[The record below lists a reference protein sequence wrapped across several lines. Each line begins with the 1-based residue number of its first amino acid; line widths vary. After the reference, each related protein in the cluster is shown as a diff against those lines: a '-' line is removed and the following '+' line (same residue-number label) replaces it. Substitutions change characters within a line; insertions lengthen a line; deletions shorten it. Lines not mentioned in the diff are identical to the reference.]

1 MGCVA
6 SCDHRPVVRLGA
18 LVVVLAVLAGC
29 SGYVDPRSAPIV
41 FTDEQT
47 GWYLEAHEV
56 CSSSTPEELVV
67 EKNARGTEP
76 QEISTAYSLVYEA
89 KRRVPVFEGCL
100 DALEGRPASPR

>member
-1 MGCVA
+1 M
-6 SCDHRPVVRLGA
+6 RRL
-18 LVVVLAVLAGC
+18 VSVVLVLLLSACG
-29 SGYVDPRSAPIV
+29 GYVDPRSAPIV

-47 GWYLEAHEV
+47 EWYLEAHEV
-56 CSSSTPEELVV
+56 CSRSSPEELVV

>member
-1 MGCVA
+1 V
-6 SCDHRPVVRLGA
+6 LLLLIA
-18 LVVVLAVLAGC
+18 LSAC

-47 GWYLEAHEV
+47 EWYLEAHEV

-67 EKNARGTEP
+67 EKNARGPEP

>member
-1 MGCVA
+1 MARLFTLVVA
-6 SCDHRPVVRLGA
+6 VTVLGA
-18 LVVVLAVLAGC
+18 C

-47 GWYLEAHEV
+47 EWYLQAHDV
-56 CSSSTPEELVV
+56 CSSATPEELVV

-76 QEISTAYSLVYEA
+76 QEIATAYSLVYDA
-89 KRRVPVFEGCL
+89 KRRVPVFQGCL